1 MDFLASAW
9 TIWNEE
15 LGASIATII
24 ALLALIRAA
33 GKDIGHIAST
43 IWRWKGWTAMSR
55 AFSKL
60 EISYRLHI
68 ARRIVEQLLEEHKYT
83 IGIREYDECLGQDPM
98 AATRD
103 RWGKIIPAK
112 PSWLNDYYFA
122 AALEALAKKEAVIKA
137 IQYSVMSWPPRP
149 EIYLFT
155 ASNTVHNVSEK
166 ALKIESE
173 SKCAAYQNLGNC
185 PRAARF
191 EWRRHEETVSVR
203 MTHIKNTYQLV
214 EGAFPCER
222 CWEKEERENDIRIL
236 VDKITKY
243 DLASL
248 VTSEINGGNGEFKAA
263 IVDACIRSQCAA
275 EPDMIRRVVTKA
287 VELRK
292 NQMAQRPSPQGYE
305 WRNGETDELAVA
317 LKEHIISLAT

>member
-15 LGASIATII
+15 LGTSIATII

-43 IWRWKGWTAMSR
+43 IWRWKVWTAMSR

-60 EISYRLHI
+60 VISYRLHK
-68 ARRIVEQLLEEHKYT
+68 ARGIVGQLLEERRYT
-83 IGIREYDECLGQDPM
+83 IGIREYDECLGQDPKT
-98 AATRD
+98 ATRD
-103 RWGKIIPAK
+103 RWGEIIPAK

-122 AALEALAKKEAVIKA
+122 AALESLAKKEALVKA
-137 IQYSVMSWPPRP
+137 RRYDAMSWPPRP
-149 EIYLFT
+149 ETFLFV
-155 ASNTVHNVSEK
+155 ARNTDHTVSEEV
-166 ALKIESE
+166 LTIETN
-173 SKCAAYQNLGNC
+173 SKCAAYQGSATC
-185 PRAARF
+185 SQPGRF
-191 EWRRHEETVSVR
+191 AWRSHAETVSIR
-203 MTHIKNTYQLV
+203 TTHIKNTYQLV
-214 EGAFPCER
+214 EGASPCER
-222 CWEKEERENDIRIL
+222 CWEKEERENNIRIL

-275 EPDMIRRVVTKA
+275 EPDMIKRVVTKA
-287 VELRK
+287 VELWK

-317 LKEHIISLAT
+317 LKEHIGSISK